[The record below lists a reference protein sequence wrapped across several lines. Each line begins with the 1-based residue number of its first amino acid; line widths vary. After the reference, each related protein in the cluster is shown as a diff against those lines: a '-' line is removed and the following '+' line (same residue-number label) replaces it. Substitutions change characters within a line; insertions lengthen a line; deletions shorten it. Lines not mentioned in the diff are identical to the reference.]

1 MFLQSLLIGI
11 LYFFCRWNPF
21 YTSWL
26 EASCTPMFLSVIIGF
41 IMGDVT
47 SAVIVGAYVQTVYLG
62 LITGL
67 GGVATVD
74 KSLGSCIIIPL
85 AVASGMS
92 PELAVSM
99 AIPFGLLGTLTINLS
114 KVFSSFAASRCDKAA
129 EEGNAAKFR
138 RIHPGYAAGF
148 WSIFGIIP
156 VTLINY
162 FGPSAVTSVVN
173 AIPERLVTGLTVAGG
188 LMPALGFAMTV
199 RVIGRKNYLPFFFLG
214 FFLVKYFNLPSIGCA
229 IFAVIASIIYI
240 QLKGG
245 KANEQ
250 TA

>member
-92 PELAVSM
+92 PEL
-99 AIPFGLLGTLTINLS
+99 GRR
-114 KVFSSFAASRCDKAA
+114 SF
-129 EEGNAAKFR
+129 
-138 RIHPGYAAGF
+138 
-148 WSIFGIIP
+148 
-156 VTLINY
+156 
-162 FGPSAVTSVVN
+162 
-173 AIPERLVTGLTVAGG
+173 
-188 LMPALGFAMTV
+188 
-199 RVIGRKNYLPFFFLG
+199 
-214 FFLVKYFNLPSIGCA
+214 
-229 IFAVIASIIYI
+229 
-240 QLKGG
+240 
-245 KANEQ
+245 
-250 TA
+250 

>member
-11 LYFFCRWNPF
+11 LYFFCRWNPS

-99 AIPFGLLGTLTINLS
+99 AIPFGLLGTLTINLPPAGAT
-114 KVFSSFAASRCDKAA
+114 KLLKKETLPSS
-129 EEGNAAKFR
+129 G
-138 RIHPGYAAGF
+138 GF
-148 WSIFGIIP
+148 IWD
-156 VTLINY
+156 
-162 FGPSAVTSVVN
+162 
-173 AIPERLVTGLTVAGG
+173 
-188 LMPALGFAMTV
+188 MPPDSGV
-199 RVIGRKNYLPFFFLG
+199 
-214 FFLVKYFNLPSIGCA
+214 FLVLF
-229 IFAVIASIIYI
+229 
-240 QLKGG
+240 QLL
-245 KANEQ
+245 
-250 TA
+250 

>member
-62 LITGL
+62 LIPGL
-67 GGVATVD
+67 GSVATVD

-129 EEGNAAKFR
+129 EEGNAAKLR
-138 RIHPGYAAGF
+138 RIHLGYATGF

-162 FGPSAVTSVVN
+162 FGPSAVTSMDGGNPWTMVCSGRT
-173 AIPERLVTGLTVAGG
+173 AQRTGHTGYQSLLQHEGSRRRSEWRRQFS
-188 LMPALGFAMTV
+188 LQNKPPH
-199 RVIGRKNYLPFFFLG
+199 RRFF
-214 FFLVKYFNLPSIGCA
+214 KA
-229 IFAVIASIIYI
+229 ASD
-240 QLKGG
+240 GSH
-245 KANEQ
+245 
-250 TA
+250 